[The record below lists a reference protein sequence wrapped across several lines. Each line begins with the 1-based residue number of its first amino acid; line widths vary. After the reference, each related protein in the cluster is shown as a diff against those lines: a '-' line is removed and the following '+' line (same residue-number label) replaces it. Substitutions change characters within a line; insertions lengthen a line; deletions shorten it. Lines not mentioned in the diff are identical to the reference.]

1 MKIVTMLA
9 QSTLYALLLMSAP
22 CEGISFTPQL
32 RNRPSIVIAFDLHE
46 VLMKIDVKQLFRTAF
61 YALATSPRNTLKIA
75 YDYLRDREFDL
86 TQQTARNIFNSQY
99 PITETWNIASELTA
113 EGFPLFLFS
122 NIESQTFTEL
132 KERYPERFSLFQ
144 GFHTVHS
151 KEQQKPALSAFLSFE
166 ELLKSFGYIR
176 PIIIFIDDNPANIA
190 IARKIGW
197 YPIHYKN
204 SKQLA
209 NALEQTLGSLMQRP
223 AMLY

>member
-1 MKIVTMLA
+1 MKIVTILA
-9 QSTLYALLLMSAP
+9 QSTLYTLLFAFLP
-22 CEGISFTPQL
+22 CKGISLKPQL
-32 RNRPSIVIAFDLHE
+32 HSRPSIVIAFDLHE
-46 VLMKIDVKQLFRTAF
+46 VLMKIDFKQLFRTAL
-61 YALATSPRNTLKIA
+61 YALATSPRNTFKIA

-99 PITETWNIASELTA
+99 PIAETWNIASELAA

-122 NIESQTFTEL
+122 NIEAQTFTEL
-132 KERYPERFSLFQ
+132 KQRYPARFSLFQ
-144 GFHTVHS
+144 GFHTVHC

-166 ELLKSFGYIR
+166 EFLKSFGYIR
-176 PIIIFIDDNPANIA
+176 PIIIFVDDNPANIA

-209 NALEQTLGSLMQRP
+209 NTLEQTLGLLMQRP